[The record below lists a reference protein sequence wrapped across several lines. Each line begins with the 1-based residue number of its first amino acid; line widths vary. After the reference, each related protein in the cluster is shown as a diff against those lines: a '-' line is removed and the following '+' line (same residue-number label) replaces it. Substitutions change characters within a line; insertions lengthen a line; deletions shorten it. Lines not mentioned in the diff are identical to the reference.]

1 MLFHS
6 FILSVFTYAIEVW
19 ACAYG
24 SRYFSKI
31 DKFCQP
37 AQKYGYTKDRIFIN
51 NVILTRD
58 KQLWEKI
65 TYRYRNFRPFT
76 RRADYPQRSIFVV
89 IGKKI
94 QLITCTGRLP
104 APQNKRKSC
113 YCITHI
119 KTHKLRKLGAMN
131 IPCCCLQSRRSIAFS
146 AANWLLVMQ
155 PQTLNHFLFVLLK
168 RPKYPMY

>member
-76 RRADYPQRSIFVV
+76 RRADYPQQSIFVV

-94 QLITCTGRLP
+94 QLITRTGRLP

-113 YCITHI
+113 YCITGIRIH
-119 KTHKLRKLGAMN
+119 KLGAMN
-131 IPCCCLQSRRSIAFS
+131 IRCCCLQSRRSIAFS
-146 AANWLLVMQ
+146 AANWLLIIKHSQ
-155 PQTLNHFLFVLLK
+155 PFLVCLVK
-168 RPKYPMY
+168 TT

>member
-1 MLFHS
+1 MVLVLGAFN
-6 FILSVFTYAIEVW
+6 
-19 ACAYG
+19 AYIVYPRG
-24 SRYFSKI
+24 MGGTAKNI
-31 DKFCQP
+31 
-37 AQKYGYTKDRIFIN
+37 
-51 NVILTRD
+51 
-58 KQLWEKI
+58 
-65 TYRYRNFRPFT
+65 YRNFRPFT
-76 RRADYPQRSIFVV
+76 CTADYPQRSIFVV
-89 IGKKI
+89 KV

-113 YCITHI
+113 YCITGI
-119 KTHKLRKLGAMN
+119 RTHKLGAMN